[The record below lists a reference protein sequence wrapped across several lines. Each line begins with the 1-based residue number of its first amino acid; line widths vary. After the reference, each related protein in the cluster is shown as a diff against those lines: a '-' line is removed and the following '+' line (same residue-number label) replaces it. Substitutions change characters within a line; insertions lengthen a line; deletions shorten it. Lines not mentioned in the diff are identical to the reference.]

1 MVNSVGD
8 ALDGF
13 RDLPDEE
20 CEILVD
26 TFRVWQDN
34 ESVRVTAQPLIV
46 HPNTVRHRLRR
57 IENHTGGPL
66 AAT

>member
-20 CEILVD
+20 CEILK
-26 TFRVWQDN
+26 
-34 ESVRVTAQPLIV
+34 
-46 HPNTVRHRLRR
+46 
-57 IENHTGGPL
+57 NHTGGPL